1 MKIKIKQKVLLE
13 HLNYAIKGISNK
25 NLIPI
30 LNCIKFELSDDGLY
44 LLSTDNE
51 IAIKTF
57 IDKNKIESIDEVGE
71 LVISGRYI
79 YEIIRKLND
88 EVINIEEVIDSQVL
102 ITTQSSSFKL
112 NCIDPKEFPNL
123 ELEFVNEP
131 IILKQNTFKNA
142 ISQIIFA
149 TSTQESRPVLTGVNF
164 KISNNLLECTAT
176 DSYRLAKR
184 KINLDN
190 SISTNVDI
198 IVPSKNLNEIIR
210 MIVDDMKDIE
220 LHIFVNK
227 IIFKFGSLIIMSR
240 LINGTYPDTNK
251 SIPSTFSLKVK
262 TNLNKLYNAIDRAS
276 LLTNEEEKNI
286 INFSTRGDIAYI
298 TSNIPEIGNVEEKI
312 SINKNNDEEI
322 RISFSSKYMMEAIK
336 NFDCDEIEIS
346 FNGEIK
352 PIIIT
357 SIDNDELIQLISPIR
372 TF

>member
-30 LNCIKFELSDDGLY
+30 LNCIKFDLKDEGLY

-57 IDKNKIESIDEVGE
+57 IDKKNITEIIETGS

-102 ITTQSSSFKL
+102 ITTSTSSFKL
-112 NCIDPKEFPNL
+112 NCINAMEFPNL
-123 ELEFVNEP
+123 DLEFTSNP
-131 IILKQNTFKNA
+131 ILMKQKQFKNL
-142 ISQIIFA
+142 IQKIIFA
-149 TSTQESRPVLTGVNF
+149 TSTQESRPILTGINF
-164 KISNNLLECTAT
+164 KVNDNLFECTAT
-176 DSYRLAKR
+176 DSYRLAKS
-184 KINLDN
+184 KFVLDN
-190 SISTNVDI
+190 NVTDKIDI
-198 IVPSKNLNEIIR
+198 IIPSKNLNEIIR
-210 MIVDDMKDIE
+210 MIVDDNKDIE
-220 LHIFVNK
+220 LHIFLNK
-227 IIFKFGSLIIMSR
+227 IIFKFGSLVIMSR

-251 SIPSTFSLKVK
+251 SIPKEFSLKVK
-262 TNLNKLYNAIDRAS
+262 VDLSSIYNAIDRAS

-286 INFSTRGDIAYI
+286 INFCTKGNIAYI

-312 SINKNNDEEI
+312 NIEKNNEEEI
-322 RISFSSKYMMEAIK
+322 EISFSSKYMMEAIK
-336 NFDCDEIEIS
+336 NFESKEIEIS

-357 SIDNDELIQLISPIR
+357 NIDNDDLIQLISPIR